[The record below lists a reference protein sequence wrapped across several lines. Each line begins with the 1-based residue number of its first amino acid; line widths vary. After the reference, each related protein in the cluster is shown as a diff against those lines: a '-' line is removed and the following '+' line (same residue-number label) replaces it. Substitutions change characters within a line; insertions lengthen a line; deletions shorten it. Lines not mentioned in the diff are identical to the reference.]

1 MKSYFKFLRRN
12 KAYTIID
19 VLGLALSMMFI
30 IIIGAYTWQ
39 ETHLDTQHTKA
50 DRMYVV
56 GIDWEGD
63 RVTTGS
69 HWRMIRRLMDR
80 FPEIESGTAL
90 VASSRT
96 LDKTNGEPVVTEAM
110 FVDSTF
116 FNIFD
121 FELLRGN
128 KNTVLAS
135 PNSVVITENYAR
147 RIWGDEDPMGKTLVF
162 NVNEDPVTVGGIMA
176 PLSNTSLRAQNR
188 SKPID
193 MLIPFENIK
202 HMNSS
207 MHDERMGNAT
217 GAEIILLAKEGYD
230 LSANEQQ
237 YTDFAKDFYW
247 ILSMPDKELKLK
259 MVPFKEL
266 YFSGYTGEQSLARG
280 DGKMVKLLFVTG
292 LVILLFALMN
302 YINLTVALSGYRAKE
317 MATRRLLGRSRAGII
332 AKLIG
337 ESTLLC
343 IVSFVIGAGLGHLAL
358 PYAENLLSTNIS
370 VRNCI
375 TPATV
380 SILAGIILLMGVM
393 AGIIP
398 AILISST
405 KPIDVVR
412 GTFRRRT
419 KMVFSKIFIVIQ
431 NVITI
436 TMIAAAMTMFLQINH
451 LIEAP
456 LGYES
461 DHIMCIDNGGD
472 KEKILLLADR
482 VAKLPGVEAVSFSC
496 GYPLQGGN
504 NNTLIL
510 DNRTIS
516 FQTFVG
522 DENFMKIFGLELERD
537 NHTSDANKYYINR
550 QALNELGL
558 SEDAE
563 YFEYYGNKQP
573 ISGIIKDF
581 HIRTILDEQHPLIL
595 EIRSIDNFWPWG
607 ILVKVNGDEAE
618 TYNRVKEI
626 YKDIYQFDYTDSQPY
641 MNQMKRA
648 IFRSQSNLATIV
660 AIFAA
665 IAIIISMLGLVA
677 MSTYFVQQRRRE
689 IAVKKVLGCDRTEML
704 RRLVLS
710 FLSYV
715 VIAFV
720 IAVPLIYYLMHSWLM
735 DYSYRIS
742 LHWWIYAVAGAC
754 CLAVSVLSV
763 YLQSRRA
770 ANENPIKALYQN

>member
-50 DRMYVV
+50 DRMYVI
-56 GIDWEGD
+56 GIDWGGD
-63 RVTTGS
+63 QITTGS
-69 HWRMIRRLMDR
+69 HWRMIRKLMDQ

-90 VASSRT
+90 VANSRT
-96 LDKTNGEPVVTEAM
+96 LEKMDGEPVVTEAV

-135 PNSVVITENYAR
+135 PGSVVITEDYGR

-162 NVNEDPVTVGGIMA
+162 NINEDPVIVGGIMA
-176 PLSNTSLRAQNR
+176 PLTNTSLRAQDR
-188 SKPID
+188 SKPLD

-202 HMNSS
+202 HMNPSLYN
-207 MHDERMGNAT
+207 ENMGNAL
-217 GAEIILLAKEGYD
+217 GAEVILLAKEGYD
-230 LSANEQQ
+230 LSAKEQQ
-237 YTDFAKDFYW
+237 YNDFAKDFYW
-247 ILSMPDKELKLK
+247 LLSMPDQELKLK
-259 MVPFKEL
+259 MIPFTEH
-266 YFSGYTGEQSLARG
+266 YFSGYSNEQTLARG
-280 DGKMVKLLFVTG
+280 DGKMVKLLFITG

-317 MATRRLLGRSRAGII
+317 MATRRLLGGSRAGII

-343 IVSFVIGAGLGHLAL
+343 IVSFVIGAGFAHLAL
-358 PYAENLLSTNIS
+358 PYAENLLSTSIS

-375 TPATV
+375 TPATIA
-380 SILAGIILLMGVM
+380 ILAGIILLMGLM

-398 AILISST
+398 AVLISST

-419 KMVFSKIFIVIQ
+419 KMVFSKIFIVVQ

-451 LIEAP
+451 LIDAP

-461 DHIMCIDNGGD
+461 DHIMCINNNGD
-472 KEKILLLADR
+472 KEKIQLLADR

-496 GYPLQGGN
+496 GHPLQGGN
-504 NNTLIL
+504 NNTMIF

-516 FQTFVG
+516 FQKFIG
-522 DENFMKIFGLELERD
+522 DENFMKILGLELERD
-537 NHTSDANKYYINR
+537 NHTSDATKYYINH

-563 YFEYYGNKQP
+563 YYEFYGEKQP

-581 HIRTILDEQHPLIL
+581 HIRTILDEQHPLIV
-595 EIRSIDNFWPWG
+595 EISNIDNFWPWG

-618 TYNRVKEI
+618 TFNRVKEI
-626 YKDIYQFDYTDSQPY
+626 FKEIYQFDYSDSLPY
-641 MNQMKRA
+641 INQMKRER
-648 IFRSQSNLATIV
+648 FRPQSNLATII

-689 IAVKKVLGCDRTEML
+689 IAVKKVLGCDSSEML
-704 RRLVLS
+704 RTLVLS

-715 VIAFV
+715 LIAFV

-742 LHWWIYAVAGAC
+742 LHWWIYAVSGAVC
-754 CLAVSVLSV
+754 MAVSVLSV

>member
-1 MKSYFKFLRRN
+1 
-12 KAYTIID
+12 
-19 VLGLALSMMFI
+19 
-30 IIIGAYTWQ
+30 
-39 ETHLDTQHTKA
+39 
-50 DRMYVV
+50 
-56 GIDWEGD
+56 
-63 RVTTGS
+63 
-69 HWRMIRRLMDR
+69 
-80 FPEIESGTAL
+80 
-90 VASSRT
+90 
-96 LDKTNGEPVVTEAM
+96 
-110 FVDSTF
+110 
-116 FNIFD
+116 
-121 FELLRGN
+121 
-128 KNTVLAS
+128 
-135 PNSVVITENYAR
+135 
-147 RIWGDEDPMGKTLVF
+147 
-162 NVNEDPVTVGGIMA
+162 
-176 PLSNTSLRAQNR
+176 
-188 SKPID
+188 
-193 MLIPFENIK
+193 
-202 HMNSS
+202 
-207 MHDERMGNAT
+207 
-217 GAEIILLAKEGYD
+217 
-230 LSANEQQ
+230 
-237 YTDFAKDFYW
+237 
-247 ILSMPDKELKLK
+247 
-259 MVPFKEL
+259 
-266 YFSGYTGEQSLARG
+266 
-280 DGKMVKLLFVTG
+280 
-292 LVILLFALMN
+292 
-302 YINLTVALSGYRAKE
+302 
-317 MATRRLLGRSRAGII
+317 
-332 AKLIG
+332 
-337 ESTLLC
+337 
-343 IVSFVIGAGLGHLAL
+343 
-358 PYAENLLSTNIS
+358 
-370 VRNCI
+370 
-375 TPATV
+375 
-380 SILAGIILLMGVM
+380 
-393 AGIIP
+393 
-398 AILISST
+398 
-405 KPIDVVR
+405 
-412 GTFRRRT
+412 
-419 KMVFSKIFIVIQ
+419 
-431 NVITI
+431 
-436 TMIAAAMTMFLQINH
+436 
-451 LIEAP
+451 
-456 LGYES
+456 
-461 DHIMCIDNGGD
+461 MCIDNGGD